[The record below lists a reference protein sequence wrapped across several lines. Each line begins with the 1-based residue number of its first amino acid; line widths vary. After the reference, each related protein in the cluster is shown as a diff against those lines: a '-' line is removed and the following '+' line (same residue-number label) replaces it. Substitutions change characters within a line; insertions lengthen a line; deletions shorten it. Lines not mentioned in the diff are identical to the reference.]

1 MKTVEELVSGWTP
14 QEREELRDLIEECQE
29 REKRLIENS
38 RACKES
44 LIQLTES
51 LISLVSGSAEIRKRT
66 GRLTDD
72 LFGLY
77 LQLYK
82 NTIPPS

>member
-14 QEREELRDLIEECQE
+14 EEKEEFKDLIQECRE
-29 REKRLIENS
+29 REKKLIQSS

-51 LISLVSGSAEIRKRT
+51 LISLVSGSDEIRKRT
-66 GRLTDD
+66 GRLADD
-72 LFGLY
+72 LFGMY
-77 LQLYK
+77 LQLYRSR
-82 NTIPPS
+82 IPPS